1 MLGEKKVMKV
11 VGDKLDIRNIK
22 RTHMGA
28 YLCIASNQVQPS
40 VSKRILVHVKF
51 SPMIWTNEQV
61 LGTSVGTSVTLEC
74 HLESY
79 PPSVTYWT
87 RNEDTLV
94 ISDSKRDVMTVEI
107 GLYKVEMRLRIR
119 NVDHEDFGPYR
130 CHAKNSLGEVEASI
144 KLHGIPSSQVSST
157 VKSEVYHRQNNQEG
171 YQLIQNEKISVDS
184 LRNSL
189 NDKRRNGGVPN
200 ESLGTGNTF
209 NNQFPSSENNL
220 MEQEKEA
227 GLTVPSGSSCVKILS
242 GFCWRMT
249 MGLLAYVVCTSTSPL
264 LSYLPNP

>member
-171 YQLIQNEKISVDS
+171 
-184 LRNSL
+184 
-189 NDKRRNGGVPN
+189 GVPN